1 MIFTKLSQS
10 YHTVFTNEKYNI
22 DNERG
27 SGSVTV
33 PLKNYECYAELA
45 AAIVEQALQDFKK
58 DEKYRSEVIR
68 FIKSDWFKTL
78 SQLDSERI
86 LQFLKEYERNEKNR
100 T

>member
-1 MIFTKLSQS
+1 MSN
-10 YHTVFTNEKYNI
+10 VN
-22 DNERG
+22 
-27 SGSVTV
+27 
-33 PLKNYECYAELA
+33 NYECYAELA

>member
-1 MIFTKLSQS
+1 MAYRLF
-10 YHTVFTNEKYNI
+10 
-22 DNERG
+22 RW

-33 PLKNYECYAELA
+33 SLKNYECYAELA

-58 DEKYRSEVIR
+58 DEKYRAEVIQ

-86 LQFLKEYERNEKNR
+86 LQFLKEYERNERKKQTNQK
-100 T
+100 

>member
-1 MIFTKLSQS
+1 MPN
-10 YHTVFTNEKYNI
+10 VN
-22 DNERG
+22 
-27 SGSVTV
+27 
-33 PLKNYECYAELA
+33 NYECYAELA
-45 AAIVEQALQDFKK
+45 TAIVEQALQDFKK
-58 DEKYRSEVIR
+58 DEKYRSEVID